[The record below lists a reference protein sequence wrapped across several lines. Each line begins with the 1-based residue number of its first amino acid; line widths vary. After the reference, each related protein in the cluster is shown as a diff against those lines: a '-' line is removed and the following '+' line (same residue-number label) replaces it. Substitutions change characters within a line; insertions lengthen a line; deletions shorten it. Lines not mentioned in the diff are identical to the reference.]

1 MEVIYNIIEFI
12 LPFSFMEYDFM
23 KNALLAIFVISPL
36 FGLVGSMIVNNKM
49 SFFSDALGH
58 SALTGIA
65 LGAILGISNYSLS
78 MVIFA
83 VIFAILLNY
92 IKNKKTASTDTII
105 SVFSSV
111 SIALGL
117 VLLSKY
123 GGINKYSQYLVGDI
137 LSVTLSEILM
147 LLIMLIVTVLI
158 WCKLSNKLITISTD
172 MSLAR
177 AKGIKVQVI
186 EHIFGVLIAVL
197 VMLTIKWVGILIIN
211 SLLILPAAS
220 SRNISRNIRQYT
232 LWTIIFAT
240 FAGISG
246 LIISFYAL
254 TATGPTIVLISSLI
268 FFITYLLRKKSE
280 D

>member
-1 MEVIYNIIEFI
+1 MELIYNIIEFI

-23 KNALLAIFVISPL
+23 KNALLAIFIISPL

-78 MVIFA
+78 M

-137 LSVTLSEILM
+137 LSVTASEILM
-147 LLIMLIVTVLI
+147 LLIMLIVTVAI
-158 WCKLSNKLITISTD
+158 WFKLSNKLITISTD
-172 MSLAR
+172 VSLAR

-186 EHIFGVLIAVL
+186 ENIFGVLIAVL
-197 VMLTIKWVGILIIN
+197 VMLTIKWVGILLIN
-211 SLLILPAAS
+211 ALLILPAAAA
-220 SRNISRNIRQYT
+220 RNISGNMREYT
-232 LWTIIFAT
+232 IYSILFSLVAGFTGLILSYIFAV
-240 FAGISG
+240 
-246 LIISFYAL
+246 
-254 TATGPTIVLISSLI
+254 ATGPTIVVISGI
-268 FFITYLLRKKSE
+268 MYAITFVFRKR
-280 D
+280 

>member
-1 MEVIYNIIEFI
+1 MELIYNIIEFI

-137 LSVTLSEILM
+137 LSVTASEILM

-186 EHIFGVLIAVL
+186 ENIFGVLIAVL
-197 VMLTIKWVGILIIN
+197 VMLTIKWVGILLIN
-211 SLLILPAAS
+211 ALLILPAAAA
-220 SRNISRNIRQYT
+220 RNISGNMREYT
-232 LWTIIFAT
+232 LYSILFSLVAGFTGLILSYIFAV
-240 FAGISG
+240 
-246 LIISFYAL
+246 
-254 TATGPTIVLISSLI
+254 ATGPTIVVISGI
-268 FFITYLLRKKSE
+268 MYAITFVFRKR
-280 D
+280 

>member
-1 MEVIYNIIEFI
+1 MELIYNIIEFI

-23 KNALLAIFVISPL
+23 KNALLAIFIISPL

-147 LLIMLIVTVLI
+147 LLIMLIITVLI

-172 MSLAR
+172 VSLAR

-186 EHIFGVLIAVL
+186 ENIFGVLIAVL
-197 VMLTIKWVGILIIN
+197 VMLTIKWVGILLIN
-211 SLLILPAAS
+211 ALLILPAAAV
-220 SRNISRNIRQYT
+220 RNISSNMREYT
-232 LWTIIFAT
+232 IYSIIFSLV
-240 FAGISG
+240 AGFTG
-246 LIISFYAL
+246 LILSYIFAV
-254 TATGPTIVLISSLI
+254 ATGPTIVVISGIMYAITFI
-268 FFITYLLRKKSE
+268 FRKR
-280 D
+280 

>member
-23 KNALLAIFVISPL
+23 KNALLAIFIISPL

-147 LLIMLIVTVLI
+147 LLIMLIITVLI

-172 MSLAR
+172 VSLAR

-186 EHIFGVLIAVL
+186 ENIFGVLIAVL
-197 VMLTIKWVGILIIN
+197 VMLTIKWVGILLIN
-211 SLLILPAAS
+211 ALLILPAAAA
-220 SRNISRNIRQYT
+220 RNISGNMREYT
-232 LWTIIFAT
+232 IYSIIFSLV
-240 FAGISG
+240 AGFTG
-246 LIISFYAL
+246 LILSYIFAV
-254 TATGPTIVLISSLI
+254 ATGPTIVVISGIMYAITFI
-268 FFITYLLRKKSE
+268 FRKR
-280 D
+280 

>member
-1 MEVIYNIIEFI
+1 MDIIYNVIEFI
-12 LPFSFMEYDFM
+12 LPFEFMEYDFM
-23 KNALLAIFVISPL
+23 KNALLAILVIAPL
-36 FGLVGSMIVNNKM
+36 FGIVGSMIVNNKM

-92 IKNKKTASTDTII
+92 IKHKKTASTDTII

-137 LSVTLSEILM
+137 LSVTPSEIGM
-147 LLIMLIVTVLI
+147 LFILLIVTMII
-158 WCKLSNKLITISTD
+158 WSKLSNKLITISTD
-172 MSLAR
+172 ASLAR

-186 EHIFGVLIAVL
+186 ENIFGILIAVL
-197 VMLTIKWVGILIIN
+197 VMLTIKWVGILLIN
-211 SLLILPAAS
+211 ALLILPAAA
-220 SRNISRNIRQYT
+220 SRNISANMREYT
-232 LWTIIFAT
+232 IYSILFSLV
-240 FAGISG
+240 AGFTG
-246 LIISFYAL
+246 LILSYVL
-254 TATGPTIVLISSLI
+254 QVATGPTIVVISGI
-268 FFITYLLRKKSE
+268 MYAITFVFRKR
-280 D
+280 

>member
-1 MEVIYNIIEFI
+1 MEMIYNIIEFI
-12 LPFSFMEYDFM
+12 LPLSFMEYDFM
-23 KNALLAIFVISPL
+23 KNALLAILLISPL

-147 LLIMLIVTVLI
+147 LLIMLIITVLI

-172 MSLAR
+172 VSLAR

-186 EHIFGVLIAVL
+186 ENIFGVLIAVL
-197 VMLTIKWVGILIIN
+197 VMLTIKWVGILLIN
-211 SLLILPAAS
+211 ALLILPAAAA
-220 SRNISRNIRQYT
+220 RNISGNMREYT
-232 LWTIIFAT
+232 IYSIIFSLV
-240 FAGISG
+240 AGFTG
-246 LIISFYAL
+246 LILSYIFAV
-254 TATGPTIVLISSLI
+254 ATGPTIVVISGIMYAITFI
-268 FFITYLLRKKSE
+268 FRKR
-280 D
+280 

>member
-1 MEVIYNIIEFI
+1 MELIYNIIEFI
-12 LPFSFMEYDFM
+12 LPFEFMQYDFM
-23 KNALLAIFVISPL
+23 KNALLAIFIISPL

-65 LGAILGISNYSLS
+65 IGAILGISNYSLS

-83 VIFAILLNY
+83 VVFAILLNY

-137 LSVTLSEILM
+137 LSVTPSEILM
-147 LLIMLIVTVLI
+147 LCIMLIITVLI
-158 WCKLSNKLITISTD
+158 WCKLSNKLIAISTD
-172 MSLAR
+172 VSLAR
-177 AKGIKVQVI
+177 AKGIKVQVV
-186 EHIFGVLIAVL
+186 ENIFGILIAVL
-197 VMLTIKWVGILIIN
+197 VMLTIKWVGILLIN
-211 SLLILPAAS
+211 ALLILPAAS
-220 SRNISRNIRQYT
+220 ARNISGNMREYT
-232 LWTIIFAT
+232 IYSILFSLVAGFTGLILSYIFAV
-240 FAGISG
+240 
-246 LIISFYAL
+246 
-254 TATGPTIVLISSLI
+254 ATGPTIVVISGI
-268 FFITYLLRKKSE
+268 MYAITFVFRKR
-280 D
+280 

>member
-1 MEVIYNIIEFI
+1 MEMIYNIIEFI

-23 KNALLAIFVISPL
+23 KNALLAIFIISPL

-65 LGAILGISNYSLS
+65 IGAILGISNYSLS

-137 LSVTLSEILM
+137 LSVTISEILM
-147 LLIMLIVTVLI
+147 LLIMLIITVLI

-172 MSLAR
+172 VSLAR

-186 EHIFGVLIAVL
+186 ENIFGVLIAVL
-197 VMLTIKWVGILIIN
+197 VMLTIKWVGILLIN
-211 SLLILPAAS
+211 ALLILPAAAA
-220 SRNISRNIRQYT
+220 RNISGNMREYT
-232 LWTIIFAT
+232 IYSIIFSLVAG
-240 FAGISG
+240 FAG
-246 LIISFYAL
+246 LILSYIFAV
-254 TATGPTIVLISSLI
+254 ATGPTIVVISGI
-268 FFITYLLRKKSE
+268 MYAITFVFRKR
-280 D
+280 

>member
-1 MEVIYNIIEFI
+1 
-12 LPFSFMEYDFM
+12 MEYDFM

-137 LSVTLSEILM
+137 LSVTASEILM
-147 LLIMLIVTVLI
+147 LLIMLIVTVAI
-158 WCKLSNKLITISTD
+158 WFKLSNKLITISTD
-172 MSLAR
+172 VSLAR

-186 EHIFGVLIAVL
+186 ENIFGVLIAVL
-197 VMLTIKWVGILIIN
+197 VMLTIKWVGILLIN
-211 SLLILPAAS
+211 ALLILPAAAA
-220 SRNISRNIRQYT
+220 RNISGNMREYT
-232 LWTIIFAT
+232 IYSILFSLVAGFTGLILSYIFAV
-240 FAGISG
+240 
-246 LIISFYAL
+246 
-254 TATGPTIVLISSLI
+254 ATGPTIVVISGIMYAFTFI
-268 FFITYLLRKKSE
+268 FRKR
-280 D
+280 

>member
-1 MEVIYNIIEFI
+1 MEMIYNIIEFI

-23 KNALLAIFVISPL
+23 KNALLAIFIISPL

-65 LGAILGISNYSLS
+65 IGAILGISNYSLS

-137 LSVTLSEILM
+137 LSVTISEILM
-147 LLIMLIVTVLI
+147 LLIMLIITVLI

-172 MSLAR
+172 VSLAR

-186 EHIFGVLIAVL
+186 ENIFGVLIAVL
-197 VMLTIKWVGILIIN
+197 VMLTIKWVGILLIN
-211 SLLILPAAS
+211 ALLILPAAAA
-220 SRNISRNIRQYT
+220 RNISGNMREYT
-232 LWTIIFAT
+232 IYSIIFSLV
-240 FAGISG
+240 AGFTG
-246 LIISFYAL
+246 LILSYIFAV
-254 TATGPTIVLISSLI
+254 ATGPTIVVISGIMYAITFI
-268 FFITYLLRKKSE
+268 FRKR
-280 D
+280 

>member
-1 MEVIYNIIEFI
+1 MELIYSIIEFI

-23 KNALLAIFVISPL
+23 KNALLAIFIISPL

-65 LGAILGISNYSLS
+65 IGAILGISNYSLS

-137 LSVTLSEILM
+137 LSVTASEILM
-147 LLIMLIVTVLI
+147 LLIMLIITVLI

-172 MSLAR
+172 VSLAR

-186 EHIFGVLIAVL
+186 ENVFGVLIAVL
-197 VMLTIKWVGILIIN
+197 VMLTIKWVGILLIN
-211 SLLILPAAS
+211 ALLILPAAAA
-220 SRNISRNIRQYT
+220 RNISGNMREYT
-232 LWTIIFAT
+232 IYSILFSLVAGFTGLILSYIFAV
-240 FAGISG
+240 
-246 LIISFYAL
+246 
-254 TATGPTIVLISSLI
+254 ATGPTIVVISGI
-268 FFITYLLRKKSE
+268 MYAVTFVFRKK
-280 D
+280 

>member
-1 MEVIYNIIEFI
+1 MEMIYNIIEFI

-23 KNALLAIFVISPL
+23 KNALLAIFAISPL

-137 LSVTLSEILM
+137 LSVTLSEIFM

-172 MSLAR
+172 VSLAR

-186 EHIFGVLIAVL
+186 ENIFGVLIAVL
-197 VMLTIKWVGILIIN
+197 VMLTIKWVGILLIN
-211 SLLILPAAS
+211 ALLILPAAAA
-220 SRNISRNIRQYT
+220 RNISGNMREYT
-232 LWTIIFAT
+232 IYSIIFSLV
-240 FAGISG
+240 AGFTG
-246 LIISFYAL
+246 LILSYIFAV
-254 TATGPTIVLISSLI
+254 ATGPTIVVISGIMYAITFI
-268 FFITYLLRKKSE
+268 FRKR
-280 D
+280 

>member
-23 KNALLAIFVISPL
+23 KNALLAIFIISPL

-147 LLIMLIVTVLI
+147 LLIMLIITVLI

-172 MSLAR
+172 VSLAR

-186 EHIFGVLIAVL
+186 ENIFGVLIAVL
-197 VMLTIKWVGILIIN
+197 VMLTIKWVGILLIN
-211 SLLILPAAS
+211 ALLILPAAAA
-220 SRNISRNIRQYT
+220 RNISGNMREYT
-232 LWTIIFAT
+232 IYSILFSLVAGFTGLILSYIFA
-240 FAGISG
+240 I
-246 LIISFYAL
+246 
-254 TATGPTIVLISSLI
+254 ATGPTIVVISGI
-268 FFITYLLRKKSE
+268 MYAITFVFRKR
-280 D
+280 

>member
-1 MEVIYNIIEFI
+1 MEMIYNIIEFI

-23 KNALLAIFVISPL
+23 KNALLAIFIISPL

-147 LLIMLIVTVLI
+147 LLIMLIITVLI

-172 MSLAR
+172 VSLAR

-186 EHIFGVLIAVL
+186 ENIFGVLIAVL
-197 VMLTIKWVGILIIN
+197 VMLTIKWVGILLIN
-211 SLLILPAAS
+211 ALLILPAAAA
-220 SRNISRNIRQYT
+220 RNISSNMREYT
-232 LWTIIFAT
+232 IYSIIFSLV
-240 FAGISG
+240 AGFTG
-246 LIISFYAL
+246 LILSYIFAV
-254 TATGPTIVLISSLI
+254 ATGPTIVVISGIMYAFTFI
-268 FFITYLLRKKSE
+268 FRKR
-280 D
+280 

>member
-1 MEVIYNIIEFI
+1 MEMIYNIIEFI

-23 KNALLAIFVISPL
+23 KNALLAIFIISPL

-137 LSVTLSEILM
+137 LSVTLSEIFM

-172 MSLAR
+172 TSLAR

-186 EHIFGVLIAVL
+186 ENIFGILIAVL
-197 VMLTIKWVGILIIN
+197 VMLTIKWVGILLIN
-211 SLLILPAAS
+211 ALLILPAAAA
-220 SRNISRNIRQYT
+220 RNISGNMREYT
-232 LWTIIFAT
+232 IYSILFSLI
-240 FAGISG
+240 AGFTG
-246 LIISFYAL
+246 LILSYVFAV
-254 TATGPTIVLISSLI
+254 ATGPTIVVISGI
-268 FFITYLLRKKSE
+268 MYAVTFVFRKR
-280 D
+280 

>member
-1 MEVIYNIIEFI
+1 MELIYNIIEFI

-23 KNALLAIFVISPL
+23 KNALLAIFIISPL

-65 LGAILGISNYSLS
+65 IGAILGISNYSLS

-92 IKNKKTASTDTII
+92 INNKKTASTDTII

-137 LSVTLSEILM
+137 LSVTASEILM
-147 LLIMLIVTVLI
+147 LLIMLIITVLI

-172 MSLAR
+172 VSLAR

-186 EHIFGVLIAVL
+186 ENIFGVLIAVL
-197 VMLTIKWVGILIIN
+197 VMLTIKWVGILLIN
-211 SLLILPAAS
+211 ALLILPAAAA
-220 SRNISRNIRQYT
+220 RNISGNMREYT
-232 LWTIIFAT
+232 IYSILFSLVAGFTGLILSYIFAV
-240 FAGISG
+240 
-246 LIISFYAL
+246 
-254 TATGPTIVLISSLI
+254 ATGPTIVVISGI
-268 FFITYLLRKKSE
+268 MYAVTFVFRKK
-280 D
+280 